1 MNESGPAGI
10 EVVRI
15 FGPNFDKFLLSF
27 LLSGLR
33 KGWRLVELQTEILNG
48 ETREHE

>member
-15 FGPNFDKFLLSF
+15 FGPNSECSCLGSQLVHLLKGTTMF
-27 LLSGLR
+27 GLILAEYDMAQ
-33 KGWRLVELQTEILNG
+33 WCVE
-48 ETREHE
+48 